1 MPSTWPPAMANRNI
15 SIAGPRDRGVLLLP
29 KKSAGWLP
37 IKAAAP
43 QTTQNAGLVLPAW
56 RWLSSLRR
64 CRIAG
69 YFQE

>member
-43 QTTQNAGLVLPAW
+43 QTTHECWFGAARMEVAIVPAP
-56 RWLSSLRR
+56 L
-64 CRIAG
+64 
-69 YFQE
+69 